1 MRHSFD
7 TVVIGGGLFGK
18 VISRALARRGHDV
31 QLIDDHQKMR
41 GSDPAACLMKP
52 SWLSKLGKELEPSL
66 LLLDEL
72 YGVKNLAFRMGPTY
86 QTVHWVDPDAI
97 LYPSMDI
104 GVHHSNGTVEHGVDR
119 HADGYTVFWRDRD
132 EWEER
137 ESRCKNVIVAAGIWS
152 SMLVPQLKGRL
163 DGRWGVSIRV
173 PGHIDEAF
181 IKPWAPFKQLV
192 AFNISDTE
200 VWCGD
205 GSAWKDH
212 PTDERLEQAVN
223 REKNALQ
230 NERGYGAPL
239 DEAKVYVG
247 VRPYAKTSDPCLL
260 EEIGPDYWVATAGAK
275 NGTAAAAWAARRLIE
290 RLT

>member
-7 TVVIGGGLFGK
+7 TVVIGGGIFGK

-31 QLIDDHQKMR
+31 QLIDNHNTLR

-72 YGVKNLAFRMGPTY
+72 YGIKNLLFKMGPAYT
-86 QTVHWVDPDAI
+86 TVHWVDPDYI
-97 LYPSMDI
+97 LYPSVDT

-119 HADGYTVFWRDRD
+119 HADGYTVFWRDQD

-137 ESRCKNVIVAAGIWS
+137 ESRCKNVVVAAGIWS
-152 SMLVPQLKGRL
+152 STLVPQLKGKL
-163 DGRWGVSIRV
+163 DGRWGVSVRV
-173 PGHIDEAF
+173 PGQIDPN
-181 IKPWAPFKQLV
+181 IILPWAPFKQLV
-192 AFNISDTE
+192 AFNINDDE
-200 VWCGD
+200 VWVGD

-212 PTDERLEQAVN
+212 PTDERIAASVN
-223 REKNALQ
+223 RSLSIFADKPAEGEFKT
-230 NERGYGAPL
+230 YI
-239 DEAKVYVG
+239 G
-247 VRPYAKTSDPCLL
+247 VRPYAKTGGDPCLL
-260 EEIGPDYWVATAGAK
+260 QEIGPDYWVATAGAK